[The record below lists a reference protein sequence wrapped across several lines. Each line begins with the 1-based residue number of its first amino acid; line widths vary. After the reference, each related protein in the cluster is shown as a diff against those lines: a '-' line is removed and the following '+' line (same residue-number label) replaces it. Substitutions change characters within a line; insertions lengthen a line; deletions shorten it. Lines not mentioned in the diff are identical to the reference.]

1 MKKIIIVPIFL
12 IVTLSVF
19 SQNSSEIAS
28 LIKAAQ
34 DSMQNKKYKV
44 AWRILDGCAA
54 ISDDTA
60 TIASLQST
68 LYKKAIDDGFE
79 AYRQRQFDMAVMYYS
94 DVAVDDTA
102 LVCGPYWVSNAKRM
116 KLLNKVNGVV
126 HMSALTTMLASA
138 VNDTYLTSVD
148 EYESLFKNTVNILCE
163 NMNKKGR
170 KENAPFLHAVQDA
183 VTMKWGY
190 ADQEQTILI
199 PCEFDRIVSDF
210 NYGLAVVVKDGIYGF
225 LHESGLSTYNM
236 SDKSTYQAGVEPIK
250 GLIKDDMKI
259 TINNTTFEDF
269 YKELQ
274 RKISY

>member
-102 LVCGPYWVSNAKRM
+102 LVYGPYWVSNAKRM
-116 KLLNKVNGVV
+116 K
-126 HMSALTTMLASA
+126 TMAKIIGLVDLS
-138 VNDTYLTSVD
+138 TLTSGLAGAINSAKLTRKISIDKYELLFKKIRDWRVD
-148 EYESLFKNTVNILCE
+148 EKQ
-163 NMNKKGR
+163 
-170 KENAPFLHAVQDA
+170 KEGAKDGKPFLYAVKDA

-225 LHESGLSTYNM
+225 LHESGLSVYNM
-236 SDKSTYQAGVEPIK
+236 SDKSTISTGIE
-250 GLIKDDMKI
+250 GLSI
-259 TINNTTFEDF
+259 TPSISINNTTYEEF
-269 YKELQ
+269 YKDLQ
-274 RKISY
+274 HKITY

>member
-1 MKKIIIVPIFL
+1 MRIIHGLQSRCNPRHWKMKKIIIVPIFL

-44 AWRILDGCAA
+44 AWRIFDGCAA

-102 LVCGPYWVSNAKRM
+102 LVYGPYWVSNAKRM

-163 NMNKKGR
+163 NMNKKR
-170 KENAPFLHAVQDA
+170 QKRECAVFA
-183 VTMKWGY
+183 CSSGCRYNEVGVRRSR
-190 ADQEQTILI
+190 ADNIDSL
-199 PCEFDRIVSDF
+199 
-210 NYGLAVVVKDGIYGF
+210 
-225 LHESGLSTYNM
+225 
-236 SDKSTYQAGVEPIK
+236 
-250 GLIKDDMKI
+250 
-259 TINNTTFEDF
+259 
-269 YKELQ
+269 
-274 RKISY
+274 